1 MEFTNISN
9 DDVFFFVFFL
19 FFYYDTNVRTD
30 CVVMHFLGFLAH
42 CYVLLWYFGWLSQ
55 NNSTEPE

>member
-1 MEFTNISN
+1 MMM
-9 DDVFFFVFFL
+9 FFV

-30 CVVMHFLGFLAH
+30 SVVMHFLGFLAH

-55 NNSTEPE
+55 NNSTEPKYLLDCI